1 MNVHLDQS
9 WRAVVKA
16 IKQHSLLYARHEQEM
31 VELVITRALEDDKIQ
46 SAISCHLHE
55 LALQE
60 GEL

>member
-1 MNVHLDQS
+1 M
-9 WRAVVKA
+9 KA